1 MKKDIEIPVVKD
13 VYVAAVLEENQGAED
28 DVWDIYFIN
37 NKNEP
42 LEGVMITSRGYMET
56 DAGTEMLSSLL
67 RHNVGDVPSK
77 SAVKVEII
85 LPQVFE
91 IYNEYWATFF
101 CENKLMERKFVFG
114 PFTIDKNFLEDLPVI
129 SAKGILVK

>member
-1 MKKDIEIPVVKD
+1 MKKDIDIPAVKD
-13 VYVAAVLEENQGAED
+13 VYVAAVLEENQGEA
-28 DVWDIYFIN
+28 DVWDIYLIN
-37 NKNEP
+37 DKNEP

-56 DAGTEMLSSLL
+56 EAGTEMLSSTL
-67 RHNVGDVPSK
+67 RHKVGDVPAK

-101 CENKLMERKFVFG
+101 CANKLLERKFVFG
-114 PFTIDKNFLEDLPVI
+114 PFTIDKNFL
-129 SAKGILVK
+129 